1 MRGMTPIVKTITDLL
16 IGFILLFGFYTV
28 LSGHISPGGGF
39 AGGITCAA
47 GLILMTLASGA
58 EALRERLSR
67 NLRLA
72 ALGLVAGTLLA
83 FFVLPLVGLPLS
95 GTASITFL
103 DVVIGLSVSAGLY
116 GAFLMLA
123 SFRELRKP
131 GDEGEGERP

>member
-39 AGGITCAA
+39 AGGIICAA
-47 GLILMTLASGA
+47 GLILMTMAAGA

-72 ALGLVAGTLLA
+72 ALGLVACTLLV

-95 GTASITFL
+95 GTASVTFL
-103 DVVIGLSVSAGLY
+103 DVVIGLSVGAGLF

-123 SFRELRKP
+123 AFPERRKTR
-131 GDEGEGERP
+131 GEGEGD